1 MTKPRK
7 LSDSE
12 LRIADLGNQR
22 ESSVLQIRDPQSEI
36 ILSLLSSL
44 DDFPVLVV
52 TAMRT
57 GAMRHT
63 QLVTIG
69 TFREGSRGQ
78 MIVCPATIAPRL

>member
-1 MTKPRK
+1 MRNYGISANRAFFK
-7 LSDSE
+7 SE
-12 LRIADLGNQR
+12 
-22 ESSVLQIRDPQSEI
+22 IRNPKI

-57 GAMRHT
+57 GPMRHT